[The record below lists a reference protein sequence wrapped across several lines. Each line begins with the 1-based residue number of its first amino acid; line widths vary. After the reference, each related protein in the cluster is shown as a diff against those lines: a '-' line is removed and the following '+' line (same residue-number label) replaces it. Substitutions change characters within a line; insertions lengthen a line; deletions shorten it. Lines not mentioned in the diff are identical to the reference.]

1 MVEVLTIRQVF
12 AAFFEEN
19 PLKKADEVNEL
30 SFEWT
35 V

>member
-1 MVEVLTIRQVF
+1 MVEVLTIWQVF
-12 AAFFEEN
+12 AAFFEEIH
-19 PLKKADEVNEL
+19 LKKADEVNEL